1 MNDKEEPR
9 LTPEEALKKYFGYT
23 QFRPHQGGIISQILE
38 GHDVLGVMPTGAGK
52 SLCYQIPALCL
63 PGWTLVISPLISLM
77 QDQVTALM
85 QSGVPAACLNSAQDE
100 AAQRQIYARAYR
112 GELRLLYVAPE
123 RLETAGFRNLCE
135 QNPPI
140 LAAVDEAHC
149 ISQWGQDFRPS
160 YLHLPAL
167 LETLPERPRI
177 AAFTAT
183 ATAAVREDIARLLCL
198 RDPFTLVSGFDRPN
212 LYFGVRATQGTLDK
226 KNLLLQ
232 FLDARREKSGIIYC
246 STRKMVD
253 EIYGLLCTRG
263 VAAGRYHAGMAN
275 EERQQMQEDFLY
287 DRLSVMVATNAFG
300 MGIDK
305 PNISY
310 VLHFN
315 MPQDLESYYQEA
327 GRAGRDGEP
336 AECLLLYNGQ
346 DVRTADY
353 MISHSREADAELDEE
368 ARARVMEQA
377 RERLRQMTFYST
389 TSDCLRGFFLR
400 YFGERAPISCGNCSN
415 CLAGQKE
422 QDITV
427 EAQKIVSCVFRL
439 HQRRRTVGKSTIAA
453 ILRGAKT
460 ERITQ
465 AGFDSLSTYGIM
477 KGTPQRT
484 LIYLIELL
492 TKAGYLTDTGG
503 EYPVIQLNERSN
515 EIIRQH
521 RPVIARLREDIM
533 NAREKP
539 EPQPQK
545 TVELPADLDPAL
557 YDRLTKLRAKLANN
571 AGVPPY
577 IIFSNAVLR
586 EIAARKPHTDAGL
599 LEIPGIG
606 ENKLN
611 RYGRDFLNC
620 IADYEAESHSTDV

>member
-1 MNDKEEPR
+1 M
-9 LTPEEALKKYFGYT
+9 
-23 QFRPHQGGIISQILE
+23 
-38 GHDVLGVMPTGAGK
+38 
-52 SLCYQIPALCL
+52 
-63 PGWTLVISPLISLM
+63 
-77 QDQVTALM
+77 
-85 QSGVPAACLNSAQDE
+85 
-100 AAQRQIYARAYR
+100 
-112 GELRLLYVAPE
+112 
-123 RLETAGFRNLCE
+123 
-135 QNPPI
+135 
-140 LAAVDEAHC
+140 DEAHC

-275 EERQQMQEDFLY
+275 EERQQIQEDFLY

-439 HQRRRTVGKSTIAA
+439 HQRRDRKS
-453 ILRGAKT
+453 
-460 ERITQ
+460 
-465 AGFDSLSTYGIM
+465 
-477 KGTPQRT
+477 
-484 LIYLIELL
+484 
-492 TKAGYLTDTGG
+492 
-503 EYPVIQLNERSN
+503 V
-515 EIIRQH
+515 
-521 RPVIARLREDIM
+521 V
-533 NAREKP
+533 
-539 EPQPQK
+539 
-545 TVELPADLDPAL
+545 
-557 YDRLTKLRAKLANN
+557 
-571 AGVPPY
+571 
-577 IIFSNAVLR
+577 
-586 EIAARKPHTDAGL
+586 
-599 LEIPGIG
+599 
-606 ENKLN
+606 
-611 RYGRDFLNC
+611 
-620 IADYEAESHSTDV
+620 